1 MFAHARVFLDMRVWV
16 NIQALG
22 RLPFAGI
29 LFSLLSPA
37 EAVCLSCAGNDPN
50 CPGDSTCVLGL
61 ALKANAALMA
71 GTVVAGAA
79 TVITM
84 GSGGKYILPLSW
96 LQFLKPSVLQTLLN
110 LQNRAPVGTP
120 VEIEKLTVADLVR
133 KMREGTVSDGDA
145 RMDLMRRLTET
156 NLSTDERD
164 MIKMVCEIMPRRD
177 SSGTVSQSPM
187 ARAGVSGALQFVF
200 AISMQIVRRL
210 TDPSKLTV
218 VLNEGASSASAAT
231 VSVELKRPKSN
242 DEFQYGLTVWQAIL
256 TATGLANA
264 VTTGM
269 FLAEIVHDVI
279 ISTSNWKV
287 ALEHFLLYVQKID
300 SGCGWELANASAKG
314 SHDSFMNKA
323 LKAAG
328 VVSPLRPPPQS
339 NPKNKSQ
346 GNPPSDPDPP
356 NSVPKKWNG
365 EFNKDPGARPCAA
378 FNSGQ
383 EHRPQNLTAA
393 GACKFCHKCDQWVSN
408 KGPGGRCE
416 STSHSRSACNNSH
429 KCENRVE

>member
-1 MFAHARVFLDMRVWV
+1 M
-16 NIQALG
+16 
-22 RLPFAGI
+22 
-29 LFSLLSPA
+29 
-37 EAVCLSCAGNDPN
+37 
-50 CPGDSTCVLGL
+50 
-61 ALKANAALMA
+61 
-71 GTVVAGAA
+71 
-79 TVITM
+79 
-84 GSGGKYILPLSW
+84 
-96 LQFLKPSVLQTLLN
+96 
-110 LQNRAPVGTP
+110 GTP

-177 SSGTVSQSPM
+177 SSGAVSQSPM

-328 VVSPLRPPPQS
+328 VVSPLRPPSQS